1 MIKLHGYRGSGRGV
15 AHAALEGNR
24 VSEID
29 AELVLSLTAAYITY
43 LVDLFPDSED
53 EIPF

>member
-1 MIKLHGYRGSGRGV
+1 M

-24 VSEID
+24 VEEHD
-29 AELVLSLTAAYITY
+29 AELVLSVTAAYITY
-43 LVDLFPDSED
+43 LVALLLEED